1 MSKTGDVQV
10 FRSRGRTHK
19 PFAGLVHIH
28 TLTLRMKRT
37 VIMRNLAVEMYLE
50 LLKKTILFEIWLEHE
65 PGATKENR
73 LQGLDW
79 PLIAHSMIG
88 RIRMNN
94 LHMLMNDV
102 IANNVPGD
110 FIETGVW
117 RGGACIFMAG
127 FLKAHG
133 VRNRKVLVADSF
145 EGLPKPD
152 PQYPI
157 DATSKFHEQ
166 DFLRVSL
173 PEVQGNFKK
182 YDLLDDSVVFL
193 KGWFKDT
200 LPTAPTEKIA
210 IARLDGDMYSSTMD
224 ALNNLYP
231 KVSVGGY
238 VIIDDYSIGY
248 CAAAVHDFRAAHN
261 ITDPLVTIDITGVY
275 WKKTK

>member
-1 MSKTGDVQV
+1 
-10 FRSRGRTHK
+10 
-19 PFAGLVHIH
+19 
-28 TLTLRMKRT
+28 
-37 VIMRNLAVEMYLE
+37 MRNLSAIELYLE

-102 IANNVPGD
+102 INNNVKGD

-127 FLKAHG
+127 FLKAHN

-182 YDLLDDSVVFL
+182 YDLLDDNVVFL

-200 LPTAPTEKIA
+200 LPTAPTDKIA

-224 ALNNLYP
+224 ALTNLYP

-248 CAAAVHDFRAAHN
+248 CAAAVHDFRAIHN
-261 ITDPLVTIDITGVY
+261 ITDPLVVIDITGVY